1 MTKREFTGKGG
12 ETWEWEETP
21 EVVAAIKKLHES
33 SKAVQEINSKPKFKE
48 NYQGPLYAPH
58 PELKKPK
65 RIVNTQKVVITEKEG
80 EE

>member
-33 SKAVQEINSKPKFKE
+33 SKAVEAVNSKPKFKG
-48 NYQGPLYAPH
+48 NYPGPLYAPH
-58 PELKKPK
+58 PDLKRPK
-65 RIVNTQKVVITEKEG
+65 RIITDSNVVITENNESN
-80 EE
+80 

>member
-33 SKAVQEINSKPKFKE
+33 SKAVEAVNSKPKFKG

-58 PELKKPK
+58 PDLKRPK
-65 RIVNTQKVVITEKEG
+65 RIVTPNVVITENDESN
-80 EE
+80 